1 MVEYLISHLEEIIF
15 LIKSF
20 DHKLLSQIIS
30 FPLQL
35 YKIYTYYKTYK
46 EMYYLRCYDRKCSG
60 AEAYNITNVKIEE
73 TLKCSKTYENH
84 NYIKESIIK
93 KKLKNK
99 N

>member
-1 MVEYLISHLEEIIF
+1 
-15 LIKSF
+15 
-20 DHKLLSQIIS
+20 
-30 FPLQL
+30 
-35 YKIYTYYKTYK
+35 
-46 EMYYLRCYDRKCSG
+46 MYYLRCSDRKCSG
-60 AEAYNITNVKIEE
+60 AETYNITNGKIEE